1 MIRSLAV
8 SPYPQRPQ
16 KMLEDLSRSFTQ
28 YNYIGLNS
36 FKFSLKPQ
44 SEDFSKALRLK
55 LLEEVNE
62 VLLAEKKHELQEEIA
77 DVLTVIEELVKLHK
91 IPMDVML
98 EIKNSKKEQRGGF
111 EKRYFVSDVE
121 FLEGSF
127 GDLYCKK
134 QPDKYEKIN

>member
-1 MIRSLAV
+1 MEIKKFIRYKQNKLWRDKTIGGFKPEEAKINYKVLAT
-8 SPYPQRPQ
+8 
-16 KMLEDLSRSFTQ
+16 D
-28 YNYIGLNS
+28 
-36 FKFSLKPQ
+36 
-44 SEDFSKALRLK
+44 EDFSKALRLK

-134 QPDKYEKIN
+134 QPNKYEKIN